1 MNTRAARETK
11 TSVASRQWCL
21 HGRNV
26 VRTRGI
32 SVRTLAALQ
41 TGAEERRELC
51 SYLSLVDLHLDAAAV
66 PVQASAS
73 PVIGSGLLI
82 TPHPQTDALALK
94 WTRHFPW

>member
-41 TGAEERRELC
+41 TRGEERRELG
-51 SYLSLVDLHLDAAAV
+51 SYLSLVDLDAAAV